1 MLIKF
6 LVIADIDDTRGF
18 KDSESPGAD
27 IAAAMKEHIE
37 KTALEDLDYY
47 IEAI

>member
-6 LVIADIDDTRGF
+6 VVVADIPV
-18 KDSESPGAD
+18 PGEGTGEN

-37 KTALEDLDYY
+37 KTSLDELDYY
-47 IEAI
+47 IEAF